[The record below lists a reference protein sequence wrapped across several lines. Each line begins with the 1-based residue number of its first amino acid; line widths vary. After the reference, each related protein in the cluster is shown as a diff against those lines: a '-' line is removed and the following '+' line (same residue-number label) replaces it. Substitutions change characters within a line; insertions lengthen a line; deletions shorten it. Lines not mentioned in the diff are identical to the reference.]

1 MSPLSPEARKLAA
14 ALDAQFAAED
24 REIARQIAR
33 ENREDRERAAK
44 GLPPVER
51 KRDIKTYEGFA
62 SGGVT
67 GR

>member
-1 MSPLSPEARKLAA
+1 MSPLSPEAQRLSEG
-14 ALDAQFAAED
+14 LDRQFEAED

-44 GLPPVER
+44 GLPPLKR
-51 KRDIKTYEGFA
+51 KRDIRAFEGFA

-67 GR
+67 PR